1 MTTQD
6 LTVLQAA
13 ITKMHWNEARQKVL
27 AQNIA
32 NADTPG
38 YTPMDIKP
46 LDFKELLK
54 GSASSLPSSAGSAG
68 GSIAGVHLATT
79 NSMHIALGGGSEN
92 SSISASKKEKNPYET
107 SPSGNSVVLEEQ
119 LLKMNQNYM
128 DHHLTTTIYQKN
140 IDMLK
145 DAIKS
150 Q

>member
-13 ITKMHWNEARQKVL
+13 ISKMHWNEARQKVL
-27 AQNIA
+27 ATNIS

-46 LDFKELLK
+46 LDFKSLL
-54 GSASSLPSSAGSAG
+54 GNSTSSLPTTAASS
-68 GSIAGVHLATT
+68 GVSLATT
-79 NSMHIALGGGSEN
+79 NPMHISTSGGSGT
-92 SSISASKKEKNPYET
+92 SGVPAAKKDKNPYET

-119 LLKMNQNYM
+119 LLKMNQNYT

-145 DAIKS
+145 DSVKD
-150 Q
+150 

>member
-6 LTVLQAA
+6 LTLIQAA

-27 AQNIA
+27 SQNIA

-38 YTPMDIKP
+38 YQPQDIKQ
-46 LDFKELLK
+46 LDFKTLLGSSSSSLPMSAGVQLK
-54 GSASSLPSSAGSAG
+54 TTDPKHLSLDGGSASSGIPAA
-68 GSIAGVHLATT
+68 
-79 NSMHIALGGGSEN
+79 
-92 SSISASKKEKNPYET
+92 KKQKNPYET

-119 LLKMNQNYM
+119 LLKMNENYT

-145 DAIKS
+145 DSLKT

>member
-1 MTTQD
+1 MPQD

-27 AQNIA
+27 SQNIS
-32 NADTPG
+32 NADTPN

-46 LDFKELLK
+46 LDFKTLLK
-54 GSASSLPSSAGSAG
+54 GSASSLPAGASG
-68 GSIAGVHLATT
+68 GVNLATT
-79 NSMHIALGGGSEN
+79 NPAHISLGGGSG
-92 SSISASKKEKNPYET
+92 SSGIPKATKEKDPYET
-107 SPSGNSVVLEEQ
+107 SPSGNAVILEEQ
-119 LLKMNQNYM
+119 LLKMNQNYT

-145 DAIKS
+145 DSLQS

>member
-6 LTVLQAA
+6 LTVLNAA
-13 ITKMHWNEARQKVL
+13 ISKMHWNEKRQKVL
-27 AQNIA
+27 SQNIS
-32 NADTPG
+32 NADTPN

-54 GSASSLPSSAGSAG
+54 GSASSLPAGASSG
-68 GSIAGVHLATT
+68 GVHLATT
-79 NSMHIALGGGSEN
+79 NSMHIAVDGGSG
-92 SSISASKKEKNPYET
+92 SSSTPAAKKEKDPYEE

-119 LLKMNQNYM
+119 LLKMNANYM

-145 DAIKS
+145 DSIKS

>member
-1 MTTQD
+1 MATQD

-27 AQNIA
+27 AQNIS
-32 NADTPG
+32 NADVPN

-54 GSASSLPSSAGSAG
+54 GSTSSLPASG
-68 GSIAGVHLATT
+68 GASGGVGGVHLATT
-79 NSMHIALGGGSEN
+79 NSMHIALGGGSG
-92 SSISASKKEKNPYET
+92 SSDIPSAKKEKDPYET
-107 SPSGNSVVLEEQ
+107 TPSGNSVVLEEQ

-145 DAIKS
+145 DSIKS

>member
-6 LTVLQAA
+6 LSVLNAA
-13 ITKMHWNEARQKVL
+13 ISKMHWNEARQKVL
-27 AQNIA
+27 SQNIA

-38 YTPMDIKP
+38 YAPNDIKP

-54 GSASSLPSSAGSAG
+54 GSASSGSVSAASTGG
-68 GSIAGVHLATT
+68 GSVQLATT
-79 NSMHIALGGGSEN
+79 NSMHIALDGGSA
-92 SSISASKKEKNPYET
+92 SAPNAKAKKEKDPYET
-107 SPSGNSVVLEEQ
+107 SPSGNSVILEEQ
-119 LLKMNQNYM
+119 LLKMNQNSI
-128 DHHLTTTIYQKN
+128 DHHLSTTIYQKN